1 MKATGHVGIDE
12 PFAGL
17 FTQGMVV
24 HETYRRADGSWAAPA
39 EVRISGDGEE
49 RRAIDLASGEEV
61 AIGPIEKM
69 SKSKRN
75 TVDPSDIMTSY
86 GADTARWFMLSD
98 SPPDRDVIWTE
109 ESVAGAYRFVQRVW
123 RLVAEWS
130 ERKSAPVA
138 AGNAEAALALRKAAH
153 RTLAAVEDAI
163 ASLRFNVAVA
173 RIYELTNAIASAA
186 AGADAASG
194 AAVDEAL
201 GLLVQMMAPMM
212 PHLAEECW
220 QALGRRGLVAMTPW
234 PAVDQTLIAENTV
247 TYPVQINGKKRAELT
262 IVVDASQ
269 AEIEKA
275 TLALD
280 AVSRALAGQAPKKI
294 VVVPK
299 RIVNVVV

>member
-1 MKATGHVGIDE
+1 
-12 PFAGL
+12 
-17 FTQGMVV
+17 MVV
-24 HETYRRADGSWAAPA
+24 HETYRNADGSWAAPA
-39 EVRISGDGEE
+39 EIRIEGEGDQ
-49 RRAIDLASGEEV
+49 RRAYDLKTGAEV
-61 AIGPIEKM
+61 SIGAIEKM

-109 ESVAGAYRFVQRVW
+109 ESVAGAFRFVQRVW

-130 ERKSAPVA
+130 EKKAAAAAAPSPA
-138 AGNAEAALALRKAAH
+138 PASNGEAALALRKQAH
-153 RTLAAVEDAI
+153 RALAAAGDAI

-173 RIYELTNAIASAA
+173 RIYELANAI
-186 AGADAASG
+186 G
-194 AAVDEAL
+194 AALATETADPDTRAAIDEAIT
-201 GLLVQMMAPMM
+201 LLIQMMAPMM

-220 QALGRRGLVAMTPW
+220 QTLGGDGLLAHRPW
-234 PAVDQTLIAENTV
+234 PAVDQAMIAENTV
-247 TYPVQINGKKRAELT
+247 VLPIQINGKKRGELT
-262 IVVDASQ
+262 IAIDASQ

-275 TLALD
+275 TLELD
-280 AVSRALAGQAPKKI
+280 VVRGALAGQTPKKI

>member
-1 MKATGHVGIDE
+1 VT
-12 PFAGL
+12 
-17 FTQGMVV
+17 
-24 HETYRRADGSWAAPA
+24 
-39 EVRISGDGEE
+39 
-49 RRAIDLASGEEV
+49 
-61 AIGPIEKM
+61 IGPIEKM
-69 SKSKRN
+69 SKSRRN

-123 RLVAEWS
+123 RLIAEWT
-130 ERKSAPVA
+130 EKRHAAAP
-138 AGNAEAALALRKAAH
+138 AGNADAALALRKTAH

-163 ASLRFNVAVA
+163 ATLRFNVAVA
-173 RIYELTNAIASAA
+173 RIYELTNAIAAATASANA
-186 AGADAASG
+186 FTRVGT

-201 GLLVQMMAPMM
+201 ALLVQMMAPMM

-220 QALGRRGLVAMTPW
+220 QALGRKGLVAMTPW
-234 PAVDQTLIAENTV
+234 PAVDRALIVEETV

-262 IVVDASQ
+262 IAIDAPQ

-275 TLALD
+275 VLALD
-280 AVSRALAGQAPKKI
+280 AVARALAGQAPKKV